1 MKTLKFFTCYKFHT
15 IFFWILTSEIGS
27 LKKQV
32 LLRVRKLYSSD
43 ECNIFQRHSMLLFR
57 LSVVTYLKQRF
68 LLHDRHLVSLV
79 RFLQQSNGLLI
90 RGVQKPIKENIN
102 RSVKIKHFEVK
113 QIYHFQVTFYSILA
127 AEIQIHR
134 TSYILYGV

>member
-43 ECNIFQRHSMLLFR
+43 ECNIFQHHSMLLFR
-57 LSVVTYLKQRF
+57 LSVVTYLKQRL
-68 LLHDRHLVSLV
+68 LLHDGHLVLLV
-79 RFLQQSNGLLI
+79 RFLQQSNGFLI

-102 RSVKIKHFEVK
+102 KSVKIKHFQVK
-113 QIYHFQVTFYSILA
+113 QIYHFQVTFNSILA
-127 AEIQIHR
+127 AEIKIHR